1 MITYIVVSYIIMSIW
16 AIVAMIRGKDTTKDI
31 LKMWALSP
39 VTLPILLFI
48 RFLEW

>member
-1 MITYIVVSYIIMSIW
+1 VITYIALSYIIMSIW
-16 AIVAMIRGKDTTKDI
+16 AIIDMIKGKDTTKDI
-31 LKMWALSP
+31 LKMWVLSP